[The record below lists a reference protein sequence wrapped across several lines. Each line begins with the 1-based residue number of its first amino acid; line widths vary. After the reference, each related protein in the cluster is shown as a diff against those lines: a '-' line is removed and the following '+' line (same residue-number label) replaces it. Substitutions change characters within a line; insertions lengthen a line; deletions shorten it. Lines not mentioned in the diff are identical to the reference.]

1 MSNSIEI
8 ITFGNETKRDKKLLK
23 EFVAFHWKHYENE
36 PQYVP
41 LLDYEYLGFH
51 LIGMTG
57 FFEPQNL
64 FFKHARVQFFLAY
77 QNGEVVGR
85 CNAFV
90 NDNYMKHWKE
100 KVGFFGQF
108 ECIEDEHVAKA
119 LLDAAEAWLKAQGM
133 DKARGPQNLPYNE
146 ATPGFMTEG
155 FDSQPV
161 MYYAYNKPYYAD
173 LVEKIDY
180 KLVQRVKSFQYE
192 VNTPMPEKLD
202 RLAERLIKRY
212 DIKLEHWGDRPLK
225 VRKQEMREMYN
236 DAWGSNWGFVPFEE
250 DEFSRIVDDMQ
261 LIMNKNLF
269 VFCYIKDEPVAF
281 LGCVPNC
288 SEVMT
293 PIPGLEK
300 FELGRAVKLILN
312 AQKTK
317 GIRLGY
323 LGVKHKYRKMGLAG
337 VMLWW
342 QKQYT
347 QNHTHYEYSDLGWV
361 LEDNTMMLRTIEM
374 MGVKPSK
381 TYSIYEKKL

>member
-1 MSNSIEI
+1 MSTQIEI
-8 ITFGNETKRDKKLLK
+8 ITFGNKTKQDKKRLK
-23 EFVAFHWKHYENE
+23 TFVDFHWKHYNGE

-51 LIGMTG
+51 LIGMVG

-77 QNGEVVGR
+77 QNGEVAGR

-90 NDNYMKHWKE
+90 NDNYMKHWNE

-108 ECIEDEHVAKA
+108 ECINDENVAKA

-133 DKARGPQNLPYNE
+133 QRIRGPQNLPYNE
-146 ATPGFMTEG
+146 ATPGFMVEG

-161 MYYAYNKPYYAD
+161 MYYAYNKPYYAEMVSN
-173 LVEKIDY
+173 LNY
-180 KLVQRVKSFQYE
+180 KQVKRVKSFQYE
-192 VNTPMPEKLD
+192 VSTPMPEKLD
-202 RLAERLIKRY
+202 RLAGKLIKRY
-212 DIKLEHWGDRPLK
+212 GIKLEHWGDRPLK
-225 VRKQEMREMYN
+225 VRKDEMREIYN
-236 DAWGSNWGFVPFEE
+236 DAWGTNWGFVPFEK
-250 DEFSRIVDDMQ
+250 DEFDRIVDDMQ

-269 VFCYIKDEPVAF
+269 VFCYIKDEPIAF

-293 PIPGLEK
+293 PIPGLK
-300 FELGRAVKLILN
+300 RFELARALKLVLQ
-312 AQKTK
+312 AQKTR

-323 LGVKHKYRKMGLAG
+323 LGVKHKYRKMGIDG

-342 QKQYT
+342 QKNYT

-361 LEDNTMMLRTIEM
+361 LEDNTMMMRTIEM

-381 TYSIYEKKL
+381 TYSVFEKKL